1 MAPFCYTSYYTM
13 KIKPYFKA
21 KLAQP
26 YQGKHLHAVGTML
39 VMNTE
44 VRTKSVGDFIVMLP
58 DPVSLNLNNAQ
69 GFIDKCGKLKERI
82 NKAKETTIFSK
93 ILTEEVIAGLNNEEI
108 KKLDPA
114 ANILR
119 VLDNDKVFEYVQSSM
134 GVVVSLITAVES
146 FVNLMIPID
155 YTFVRTNRKGEKET
169 LDKAQ
174 IVRKLPIEEK
184 LEIIGAVK
192 AKPDLKQ
199 QTFWNSF
206 KTVKDLRDDIIHF
219 KKMDNNINQMW
230 RPIIESFFDSDLQK
244 FFDDIVGMIGYLH
257 PQYLETES

>member
-1 MAPFCYTSYYTM
+1 M
-13 KIKPYFKA
+13 KIKPYFKSTLA
-21 KLAQP
+21 KP
-26 YQGKHLHAVGTML
+26 FQGKHFHDVGTS
-39 VMNTE
+39 VVINTE
-44 VRTKSVGDFIVMLP
+44 VRTKSIGDFILMLP

-82 NKAKETTIFSK
+82 DKAKESTVMSK
-93 ILTEEVIAGLNNEEI
+93 VLTEEAIRGRTNEEI

-114 ANILR
+114 ADIFR

-146 FVNLMIPID
+146 FVNLIIPADHTVERI
-155 YTFVRTNRKGEKET
+155 NRKGEKET

-174 IVRKLPIEEK
+174 IVRKFSIEDK
-184 LEIIGAVK
+184 LEIVAAVK
-192 AKPDLKQ
+192 AKADLKQ

-244 FFDDIVGMIGYLH
+244 FFDDVVAMIVYLH
-257 PQYLETES
+257 PDYLEVEA